1 MRKMVIL
8 NNIKNTLSHKA
19 LFLVFCFLTCFSIF
33 TTKVVDAKTINSSSL
48 FADST
53 RLDYVD
59 NLFKRSKYHYYLLS
73 VENTYNGYS
82 NYSYY
87 YLCLTN
93 ESINITD
100 TINASANCDEMY
112 VYYRN
117 GSNNY
122 VLEKYNDN
130 KLVVN
135 NSVYYTSN
143 TIDNLR
149 IIEVMI
155 VSIFISLLIY
165 FFTRLLLDLWG

>member
-1 MRKMVIL
+1 M
-8 NNIKNTLSHKA
+8 NSIKNILLNKT

-33 TTKVVDAKTINSSSL
+33 TTEVVDAKTINSSYL

-59 NLFKRSKYHYYLLS
+59 NLFKRSNYHYYLLS
-73 VENTYNGYS
+73 VENTNSGYS
-82 NYSYY
+82 SYSYY

-93 ESINITD
+93 EKINITD

-117 GSNNY
+117 SSNDY

-130 KLVVN
+130 KLEVN

-143 TIDNLR
+143 TLDYPY
-149 IIEVMI
+149 IIQDVMI
-155 VSIFISLLIY
+155 SIFIALLVYCLTSLFIS
-165 FFTRLLLDLWG
+165 LWG